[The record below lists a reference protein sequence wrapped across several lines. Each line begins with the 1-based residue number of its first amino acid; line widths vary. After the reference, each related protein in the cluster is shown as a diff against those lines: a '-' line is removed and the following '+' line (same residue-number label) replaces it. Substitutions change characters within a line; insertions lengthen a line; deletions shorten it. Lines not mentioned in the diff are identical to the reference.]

1 MRVPGPWRLCRSN
14 PPRKRVLALQHWKVL
29 AFPLPTQVYI
39 CLDSVESC
47 GPCTPHSDTDDGG
60 AGWEPKPES
69 LGEALRRFNTSVE
82 ALPALTDFHTG
93 RTTQV
98 CAARHTRCLWPRG
111 LRPAEAVPSPSGPR
125 PGCRAPPRPPGLGN
139 RVG

>member
-1 MRVPGPWRLCRSN
+1 M
-14 PPRKRVLALQHWKVL
+14 
-29 AFPLPTQVYI
+29 YI

-47 GPCTPHSDTDDGG
+47 GPCTPHNDTDDGG
-60 AGWEPKPES
+60 AGWEPEPES

-125 PGCRAPPRPPGLGN
+125 PGCRALHARRGSGIAWGDLSGLAGLPPAQMMT
-139 RVG
+139 VVTQT

>member
-1 MRVPGPWRLCRSN
+1 M
-14 PPRKRVLALQHWKVL
+14 
-29 AFPLPTQVYI
+29 YI

-60 AGWEPKPES
+60 AGWEPEPES

-93 RTTQV
+93 LCR
-98 CAARHTRCLWPRG
+98 
-111 LRPAEAVPSPSGPR
+111 SPHALPVASGS
-125 PGCRAPPRPPGLGN
+125 PPRRGRAVAKRTPARLPGTSTPAGARESRGVIFLGW
-139 RVG
+139 RACHQPR